1 MVVVKIG
8 DGLGNQMFNYVC
20 GYSVAKHD
28 GDTLLLDTSE
38 VDNSSFRSF
47 GLDNF
52 NIDFTERESFGN
64 KSFFQKI
71 YKRLRR
77 NLKYDVIMERKDE
90 SVPLDLSVYRKKHLR
105 NKYLHGYFQ
114 NLYYFNDCKEDIVR
128 QFTPKQELR
137 SEVKELIA
145 RFSGENLCS
154 LHIRGGDITPL
165 PVDYYRGA
173 VKKLEAEGGK
183 VKYIVFSNV
192 RGFAA
197 EYVSELGIDAE
208 FIWDMGRFTDVEE
221 LFLMKA
227 CTRHV
232 LSDSTFSRWAA
243 LLDVRGGTV
252 MAPPSPD
259 AEKIY
264 MPEWFVI
271 NNDGNEELL

>member
-38 VDNSSFRSF
+38 VDNSSFRSY

-64 KSFFQKI
+64 KGFFQKL

-77 NLKYDVIMERKDE
+77 NLKYDVIMERRDE
-90 SVPLDLSVYRKKHLR
+90 SVPLDMSVYRKKRLR

-114 NLYYFNDCKEDIVR
+114 NLYYFNDCKDDIVR

-137 SEVKELIA
+137 GEVKELIA

-165 PVDYYRGA
+165 SIDYYRGA
-173 VKKLEAEGGK
+173 VKRLEAESGN

-192 RGFAA
+192 RDFAA

-208 FIWDMGRFTDVEE
+208 FIWDMGRFTDIEE

-252 MAPPSPD
+252 TAPPSPD
-259 AEKIY
+259 AKKIY
-264 MPEWFVI
+264 MPEWLVI